1 MGASM
6 TTYTVLVYEAEP
18 EEGGYWATVAE
29 LPGCGT
35 TGESIEEIEVNI
47 KDAIE
52 TYIDAL
58 KSLGKPIPQPVAR
71 KLEIAVA

>member
-1 MGASM
+1 
-6 TTYTVLVYEAEP
+6 
-18 EEGGYWATVAE
+18 VAE

-35 TGESIEEIEVNI
+35 TGETIEEIEVNI

-58 KSLGKPIPQPVAR
+58 KTLGKPAPQPVAR
-71 KLEIAVA
+71 KLEIAIA

>member
-1 MGASM
+1 M

-18 EEGGYWATVAE
+18 EESGYWATVAE

-35 TGESIEEIEVNI
+35 TGETIEEIEVNI

-58 KSLGKPIPQPVAR
+58 RTLGKPIPQPVTR
-71 KLEIAVA
+71 KFEVAVA

>member
-1 MGASM
+1 M
-6 TTYTVLVYEAEP
+6 TYTVLVYEADED
-18 EEGGYWATVAE
+18 EGGYWATVAE

-35 TGESIEEIEVNI
+35 TGETMEEIEENI

-52 TYIDAL
+52 TYLDAL
-58 KSLGKPIPQPVAR
+58 KTLGKPLPQPVTR

>member
-1 MGASM
+1 M

-18 EEGGYWATVAE
+18 DEGGYWATVAE

-35 TGESIEEIEVNI
+35 TGETIDEIEVNI
-47 KDAIE
+47 RDAIE

-58 KSLGKPIPQPVAR
+58 KSLGKPVPQPVTR

>member
-1 MGASM
+1 MARS
-6 TTYTVLVYEAEP
+6 YTALVYDAVP
-18 EEGGYWATVAE
+18 DEGGFWATVPE
-29 LPGCGT
+29 MPGCGS
-35 TGESIEEIEVNI
+35 TGETIDEIEKNI

-58 KSLGKPIPQPVAR
+58 KTLGKPLPQPVTR

>member
-1 MGASM
+1 M

-35 TGESIEEIEVNI
+35 TGESIEEVEENI

-52 TYIDAL
+52 TYIEAL
-58 KSLGKPIPQPVAR
+58 KALGKPLPQAATR
-71 KLEIAVA
+71 KIEVAVA

>member
-1 MGASM
+1 M

-18 EEGGYWATVAE
+18 DEGGYWATVAE

-35 TGESIEEIEVNI
+35 TGETIEEIEANI

-52 TYIDAL
+52 TYLDAL
-58 KSLGKPIPQPVAR
+58 QALGKPMPQPTAR
-71 KLEIAVA
+71 KLEIALA